1 MTIVFTN
8 GCFDILHKGHVE
20 YLRRSRELGHYLIV
34 AINSDKSLQRLKGKG
49 RPVNKQEDRALV
61 LKAIRYVDEVIVF
74 DEDTPYELIK
84 QIKPAIITKGGDYTE
99 DKVVGNDIAKV
110 VIIPYVDGYSTT
122 GTINAVKGQS

>member
-1 MTIVFTN
+1 MSVVFTN
-8 GCFDILHKGHVE
+8 GCFDILHKGHIE
-20 YLRRSRELGHYLIV
+20 YLRKSKELGHYLIV
-34 AINSDKSLQRLKGKG
+34 AINSDKSVQRLKGKG

-74 DEDTPYELIK
+74 DEDTPYQLIK
-84 QIKPAIITKGGDYTE
+84 QIKPDIITKGGDYTE

-122 GTINAVKGQS
+122 GMIDAVKRQS

>member
-1 MTIVFTN
+1 MSIVFTN

-20 YLRRSRELGHYLIV
+20 YLRKSKELGHYLIV
-34 AINSDKSLQRLKGKG
+34 AINSDKSVQKLKGKG

-84 QIKPAIITKGGDYTE
+84 QIKPDIITKGGDYTE

-122 GTINAVKGQS
+122 GMIDAVKGQG

>member
-1 MTIVFTN
+1 MSIVFTN
-8 GCFDILHKGHVE
+8 GCFDILHKGHIE
-20 YLRRSRELGHYLIV
+20 YLRKSKELGHYLIV
-34 AINSDKSLQRLKGKG
+34 AINSDKSVQKLKGKG

-84 QIKPAIITKGGDYTE
+84 QIKPDIITKGGDYTE

-122 GTINAVKGQS
+122 GTIDAVKG

>member
-20 YLRRSRELGHYLIV
+20 YLRKSKELGHYLIV
-34 AINSDKSLQRLKGKG
+34 AINSDKSVQRLKGKG

-74 DEDTPYELIK
+74 DEDTPYQLIK
-84 QIKPAIITKGGDYTE
+84 QIKPDIITKGGDYTE

-122 GTINAVKGQS
+122 GMIDAVKRQS

>member
-1 MTIVFTN
+1 MSIVFTN

-20 YLRRSRELGHYLIV
+20 YLRKSRELGHYLIV
-34 AINSDKSLQRLKGKG
+34 AINSDKSVQKLKGKD

-84 QIKPAIITKGGDYTE
+84 QIKPDIITKGGDYTE

-122 GTINAVKGQS
+122 GMIDAVKGQG